1 MALTVPLSPAGRW
14 RGLLRGPARRLT
26 LAGQYNLA
34 SLLVLLASMLVTGWW
49 VGLQI
54 REGVIHR
61 TAATTS
67 LYVENFL
74 VTQLQELGEGPWL
87 PPRRVAAI
95 EDLLARTPLG
105 HEIVSVKIW
114 APGGRV
120 VYGENAG
127 KVFPVKEDQVRAW
140 RGEVSSDITDLR
152 ESENASQRGRYSRLI
167 ETYTPMRT
175 EGSARVIAVAEF
187 YQLAGPLEREIRAAQ
202 LRSWLVVGGAALLT
216 YLTLSGLVRRGSD
229 TIRAQQVRLEEQ
241 VRTLESLL
249 VQNGALNVRVRRAAA
264 RHAAHSERITD
275 CP

>member
-1 MALTVPLSPAGRW
+1 MSLTVPLSPAGRW

-167 ETYTPMRT
+167 ETYTPR
-175 EGSARVIAVAEF
+175 SA
-187 YQLAGPLEREIRAAQ
+187 
-202 LRSWLVVGGAALLT
+202 S
-216 YLTLSGLVRRGSD
+216 
-229 TIRAQQVRLEEQ
+229 
-241 VRTLESLL
+241 
-249 VQNGALNVRVRRAAA
+249 
-264 RHAAHSERITD
+264 ITD